1 MAAEIPSPLK
11 SSLMGA
17 GAGGLGLVFLA
28 QEYSPRI
35 EASPSATLTVVVIGV
50 VVGGLGGFIL
60 QRIATRL

>member
-1 MAAEIPSPLK
+1 MAVEIPSPLK
-11 SSLMGA
+11 PALMGA
-17 GAGGLGLVFLA
+17 GAGGLGLVCLA

-35 EASPSATLTVVVIGV
+35 EASPSATLAAVAIGV